1 MVWDLCKFS
10 GPHNRAPAIYLKEFV
25 HMDKNVQFGEVED
38 KAGKAEGG
46 RLHYIH
52 VYHSLVFWVQQI

>member
-1 MVWDLCKFS
+1 
-10 GPHNRAPAIYLKEFV
+10 
-25 HMDKNVQFGEVED
+25 MDKNVQFGEVED

-52 VYHSLVFWVQQI
+52 VYHSLVFFATVLLTGEVSKAIIVILVCSA